1 MQDLEKIYKLRKTL
15 HENPEKS
22 FEEIKTKKIILD
34 FLKDNTSFE
43 IVDRG
48 KWFYAF
54 KKSENSSKQ
63 AIALRADIDALSL
76 EDGTVGHFCGHDGHA
91 SILCNVAMLLS
102 NTKLNRDIYL
112 IFQPAEE
119 IGKGAI
125 LCSELIR
132 EKQISEVYGL
142 HNIPG
147 KKCEKVLLRKN
158 TFSCASVGVKI
169 EYIGKPTH
177 AAYPENGINPALAFS
192 KLILK
197 LDDLTKIYKKENEV
211 LMATVIGLNL
221 GSDQF
226 GLSAYSGNLNLTVR
240 GQDQNSFEAYLNAI
254 KEQAEYIAESY
265 SLICTI
271 TETDYFPA
279 TVNDDSC
286 VSRLEEICKKEN
298 ISYEYLDEPMR
309 WSEDFAY
316 YTQKCKGAFFGIGDG
331 FDYPQLHNDKFE
343 FNDDII
349 EIASKMFIELCC

>member
-1 MQDLEKIYKLRKTL
+1 MSDLEKIYKLRKTL

-22 FEEIKTKKIILD
+22 FEEVKTQKIIKQ
-34 FLKDNTSFE
+34 FLKDNTDLE
-43 IVDRG
+43 IVDKG

-54 KKSENSSKQ
+54 KKSENPSKQ

-76 EDGTVGHFCGHDGHA
+76 EDGTVGHFCGHDGHSA
-91 SILCNVAMLLS
+91 ILCNVATSLT
-102 NTKLNRDIYL
+102 NKKLDRDIYL

-119 IGKGAI
+119 IGKGAL
-125 LCSELIR
+125 LCAELIQ

-147 KKCEKVLLRKN
+147 KECKKVLLRKN

-197 LDDLTKIYKKENEV
+197 LEDLTKSYRKENEV
-211 LMATVIGLNL
+211 LMATIIGLNL

-240 GQDQNSFEAYLNAI
+240 GQDQKSFESYLNAI
-254 KEQAEYIAESY
+254 KEQAEYIAELY
-265 SLICTI
+265 SLSCSIS
-271 TETDYFPA
+271 ETDYFPA

-331 FDYPQLHNDKFE
+331 LSYPQLHNDKFE
-343 FNDDII
+343 FNDGII
-349 EIASKMFIELCC
+349 ETATKMFIDVCC